1 MRVMNRRLPLAVA
14 IVAPLISAL
23 ILAGCGSGAGSHGTG
38 RGGSPAT
45 GGTPGAGGST
55 GGAAGSSAAGAAG
68 ISTGGST
75 GGAGGGQAGGA
86 TASGGHGGTAGRGG
100 AAGAGTAAGGAAGG
114 HGGTAGGHGGSGGA
128 KAPVTPASGATL
140 VKVDPTARRQTFE
153 GWGTSLCWWA
163 NHVGSWS
170 ASARNAVVDALV
182 DPSSGLGYNVF
193 RYNIGGGDDPS
204 HHHMRQWGDIPGFEP
219 SKGTWDWTADANQ
232 RAVLQQIVARAGA
245 GVILEAFSNSP
256 PYWMTK
262 SGCASGSTDGTNNL
276 KDASSADF
284 ADYLTEVVKHYRDSW
299 GVTFRT
305 VEPLNEPV
313 ANWWKAN
320 GDQEGCH
327 FDVSSQQQIVKAV
340 ASSLTAKGLTDT
352 TVSASDENSIDDAVK
367 GLQSFDTTALA
378 GMSQMNTHTYS
389 GGSSSRASL
398 RALATKDG
406 KRLWQSETGPL
417 SVTLNDTTDAALFM
431 AGRIMTD
438 LRDLQPNA
446 WVDWQ
451 IGDPSQN
458 WATVTLNDGQQSFAP
473 LKRFYVQAGFSR
485 FIRPGAAMLALS
497 GPDMVGALAPDGQ
510 SIAVVIRNGDTSAA
524 ESFTFDLT
532 PLDTVGA
539 QVTVYRTSRTEN
551 LATLAPIA
559 IDKWSFTVAI
569 PAYSVTTLVI
579 PLK

>member
-1 MRVMNRRLPLAVA
+1 MQVMKRRVSVLAVL
-14 IVAPLISAL
+14 V
-23 ILAGCGSGAGSHGTG
+23 LASCGSGSGGTG
-38 RGGSPAT
+38 AGTGGAPASGGSPGSGGAT
-45 GGTPGAGGST
+45 GGSIAGAGGGAGRAATGGSAGRAAT
-55 GGAAGSSAAGAAG
+55 GGAAGHAP
-68 ISTGGST
+68 
-75 GGAGGGQAGGA
+75 
-86 TASGGHGGTAGRGG
+86 GG
-100 AAGAGTAAGGAAGG
+100 AAGAKG
-114 HGGTAGGHGGSGGA
+114 
-128 KAPVTPASGATL
+128 PVTPAPGATL
-140 VKVDPTARRQTFE
+140 VKIDPTARRQTFE

-232 RAVLQQIVARAGA
+232 RAVLQQIVTRAGSGA
-245 GVILEAFSNSP
+245 IVEAFSNSP

-262 SGCASGSTDGTNNL
+262 SGCASGNTDGSNNL
-276 KDASSADF
+276 KDASYADF

-313 ANWWKAN
+313 ASWWKAN

-327 FDVSSQQQIVKAV
+327 FDVANQQQIVKAV
-340 ASSLTAKGLTDT
+340 ASSLTSKGLTDT
-352 TVSASDENSIDDAVK
+352 SVSASDENSVDDAVK
-367 GLQSFDTTALA
+367 GLQSFDATALA

-389 GGSSSRASL
+389 GSSSSRASL

-431 AGRIMTD
+431 AGRILSD

-451 IGDPSQN
+451 FGDPSQN
-458 WATVTLNDGQQSFAP
+458 WATVTLNDSQQTWSP

-485 FIRPGAAMLALS
+485 FIRPGAVMLALS

-510 SIAVVIRNGDTSAA
+510 SIAVVIRNGDTSAS

-532 PLDTVGA
+532 PLDAVGA
-539 QVTVYRTSRTEN
+539 QVAASRTSRTEN
-551 LATLAPIA
+551 LAALAAIPI
-559 IDKWSFTVAI
+559 DEWSFNVTL
-569 PAYSVTTLVI
+569 PAASVTTLVI

>member
-1 MRVMNRRLPLAVA
+1 MRVMNRHLPLAVA
-14 IVAPLISAL
+14 IVAPLL
-23 ILAGCGSGAGSHGTG
+23 LASCGSGAGSHGTG
-38 RGGSPAT
+38 SGGSPAS

-55 GGAAGSSAAGAAG
+55 GGVAGSSAAGTGGVA
-68 ISTGGST
+68 TGGST
-75 GGAGGGQAGGA
+75 GAAGGGQAGGA
-86 TASGGHGGTAGRGG
+86 TASAGRGGTAGRGG
-100 AAGAGTAAGGAAGG
+100 AAGAGTATGGAAGG
-114 HGGTAGGHGGSGGA
+114 HGGTAGGHGGTGGA

-140 VKVDPTARRQTFE
+140 VKVDPSARRQTFE

-232 RAVLQQIVARAGA
+232 RAVLQQVVSRVGS
-245 GVILEAFSNSP
+245 GVIVEAFSNSP

-262 SGCASGSTDGTNNL
+262 SGCTSGNTDGSNNL
-276 KDASSADF
+276 KDSSYADF
-284 ADYLTEVVKHYRDSW
+284 ADYLTEVAKHYRDSW

-305 VEPLNEPV
+305 LEPLNEPV
-313 ANWWKAN
+313 ASWWKAN

-327 FDVSSQQQIVKAV
+327 FDVANQQQIVKAV

-378 GMSQMNTHTYS
+378 ALSQMNTHSYS
-389 GGSSSRASL
+389 GGATSRASL

-451 IGDPSQN
+451 FGDPSQN
-458 WATVTLNDGQQSFAP
+458 WATVTLNDSQQTWAP
-473 LKRFYVQAGFSR
+473 LKRFYMQAGFSR
-485 FIRPGAAMLALS
+485 FIRPGAVMLALS
-497 GPDMVGALAPDGQ
+497 GPDMVAALAADGQ
-510 SIAVVIRNGDTSAA
+510 SIAVVIRNGDASAS

-532 PLDTVGA
+532 PLDAVGA
-539 QVTVYRTSRTEN
+539 QVSAYRTSRSEN
-551 LATLAPIA
+551 LVTLPAIP
-559 IDKWSFTVAI
+559 IDKWSFTVTL
-569 PAYSVTTLVI
+569 PATSVTTLVI
-579 PLK
+579 PLE

>member
-1 MRVMNRRLPLAVA
+1 MRVMNRRLRVAVA
-14 IVAPLISAL
+14 FSGAM
-23 ILAGCGSGAGSHGTG
+23 ILAGCGSGAGSRGTG
-38 RGGSPAT
+38 SGGAPAT
-45 GGTPGAGGST
+45 GGSPGAGGAT
-55 GGAAGSSAAGAAG
+55 GGAAGSSAAGGAA
-68 ISTGGST
+68 TGGSPGT
-75 GGAGGGQAGGA
+75 GGSGQTGGATAGGGRGGSAGRGGAGGG
-86 TASGGHGGTAGRGG
+86 G
-100 AAGAGTAAGGAAGG
+100 AAGGGRGGAAGG
-114 HGGTAGGHGGSGGA
+114 HGGAAGA
-128 KAPVTPASGATL
+128 KGPVTPASGATL
-140 VKVDPTARRQTFE
+140 VKVDPAARRQTFE

-232 RAVLQQIVARAGA
+232 RAVLQQVVSRVGS
-245 GVILEAFSNSP
+245 GVIVEAFSNSP

-262 SGCASGSTDGTNNL
+262 SGCTSGNTDGSNNL
-276 KDASSADF
+276 KDSSYADF
-284 ADYLTEVVKHYRDSW
+284 ADYLTEVAKHYRDSW

-305 VEPLNEPV
+305 LEPLNEPV
-313 ANWWKAN
+313 ASWWKAN

-327 FDVSSQQQIVKAV
+327 FDVANQQQIVKAV

-378 GMSQMNTHTYS
+378 GLSQMNTHSYS
-389 GGSSSRASL
+389 GSSTSRASL

-451 IGDPSQN
+451 FGDPSQN
-458 WATVTLNDGQQSFAP
+458 WATVTLNDSQQTWAP
-473 LKRFYVQAGFSR
+473 LKRFYMQAGFSR
-485 FIRPGAAMLALS
+485 FIRPGAVMLALS
-497 GPDMVGALAPDGQ
+497 GPDMVAALAADGQ
-510 SIAVVIRNGDTSAA
+510 SIAVVIRNGDASAS

-532 PLDTVGA
+532 PLDAVGA
-539 QVTVYRTSRTEN
+539 QVSAYRTSRSEN
-551 LATLAPIA
+551 LATLPAIP
-559 IDKWSFTVAI
+559 IDKWSFTVTL
-569 PAYSVTTLVI
+569 PATSVTTLVI
-579 PLK
+579 PLE